1 MEPFMKRSRILAAVL
16 GLLFVASLCQ
26 AQSAVLNIPRQ
37 SQHSVLTQRIGI
49 TDITINYH
57 RPLVNGRKI
66 WGDLVPYG
74 QVWRAGANENT
85 TIAFSDPVTIEGQ
98 PLDKGVYGL
107 HMIPGENEWTVIF
120 SRNSTS
126 WGSFTYKQEED
137 ALRVT
142 VKPQPADMH
151 NALTYDFDKLTPT
164 SAVVELEWDKVAVPF
179 KVDVDVNKIVEA
191 NLHQQLRGLP
201 QYTWEGWDDAANY
214 LLAQKTDLD
223 EALKYED
230 QSIQVEKRF
239 DNLLTKSNILDAMGK
254 KDEADTTRKQA
265 LAMANPLQL
274 HIYARQLQG
283 QKHQDE
289 AFAIFRENARKHPD
303 EWFVH
308 TGMARVYCG
317 QGNFN
322 DAVKEMKLALAAA
335 PDGQKTYVEGLV
347 KRLQAKQDIN

>member
-1 MEPFMKRSRILAAVL
+1 MNKTRVVAAAFGV
-16 GLLFVASLCQ
+16 LFVASLCQ
-26 AQSAVLNIPRQ
+26 AQSALLNIPRQ
-37 SQHSVLTQRIGI
+37 SQHAVITQRIGI

-57 RPLVNGRKI
+57 RPLVNGRKV
-66 WGDLVPYG
+66 WGGLVPYG
-74 QVWRAGANENT
+74 EVWRAGANENT

-120 SRNSTS
+120 SHAATS
-126 WGSFTYKQEED
+126 WGSFTYKQAED

-151 NALTYDFDKLTPT
+151 NALTYDFDKPTPT
-164 SAVVELEWDKVAVPF
+164 SAVVELQWEKIAVPF
-179 KVDVDVNKIVEA
+179 KVDVEVNKIVEA
-191 NLHQQLRGLP
+191 SLNRQMRGLA

-214 LLAQKTDLD
+214 FLAQKTNLD

-230 QSIQVEKRF
+230 QSIEVEKRF
-239 DNLLTKSNILDAMGK
+239 DNLLTKSNILEALNR

-265 LAMANPLQL
+265 LALANPLQL
-274 HIYARQLQG
+274 HIYARGLQA

-289 AFAIFRENARKHPD
+289 AFAIFRDNARKHPE

-308 TGMARVYCG
+308 SGMARIYSS
-317 QGNFN
+317 QGKFD
-322 DAVKEMKLALAAA
+322 DAVKEMNLALAGA
-335 PDGQKTYVEGLV
+335 PDGQKSYVESLV
-347 KRLQAKQDIN
+347 KRLQSKQDIN

>member
-1 MEPFMKRSRILAAVL
+1 MNKTRVVAAAFGV
-16 GLLFVASLCQ
+16 LFVASLCQ
-26 AQSAVLNIPRQ
+26 AQSALLNIPRQ
-37 SQHSVLTQRIGI
+37 SQHAVITQRIGI

-57 RPLVNGRKI
+57 RPLVNGRKV
-66 WGDLVPYG
+66 WGGLVPYG
-74 QVWRAGANENT
+74 EVWRAGANENT

-120 SRNSTS
+120 SHAATS
-126 WGSFTYKQEED
+126 WGSFTYKQAED
-137 ALRVT
+137 ALRIT

-164 SAVVELEWDKVAVPF
+164 SAVVELQWEKIAVPF

-191 NLHQQLRGLP
+191 SLNRQMRGLA

-214 LLAQKTDLD
+214 FLAQKTNLD

-230 QSIQVEKRF
+230 QSIEVEKRF
-239 DNLLTKSNILDAMGK
+239 DNLLTKSNILEALNR

-265 LAMANPLQL
+265 VALANPLQL
-274 HIYARQLQG
+274 HIYARGLQA

-289 AFAIFRENARKHPD
+289 AFAIFRDNARKHPE

-308 TGMARVYCG
+308 SGMARIYSS
-317 QGNFN
+317 QGKFD
-322 DAVKEMKLALAAA
+322 DAVKEMNLALAGA
-335 PDGQKTYVEGLV
+335 PDGQKSYVESLV
-347 KRLQAKQDIN
+347 KRLQSKQDIN

>member
-1 MEPFMKRSRILAAVL
+1 MNKARILAAVL
-16 GLLFVASLCQ
+16 SLLFAASLCQ

-126 WGSFTYKQEED
+126 WGSFTYKQAED

-142 VKPQPADMH
+142 VKPQTADMH

-164 SAVVELEWDKVAVPF
+164 SAVVELAWEKVAVPF

-191 NLHQQLRGLP
+191 NLHQQLRGLA

-223 EALKYED
+223 EALTYEN
-230 QSIQVEKRF
+230 QSIEVEKRF
-239 DNLLTKSNILDAMGK
+239 DNLLTKSNILEALNR

-265 LAMANPLQL
+265 LALANPLQL

-283 QKHQDE
+283 QKRQDE
-289 AFAIFRENARKHPD
+289 AFVIFRENARKHPE

-308 TGMARVYCG
+308 SGMARIYCS
-317 QGNFN
+317 QGKFD
-322 DAVKEMKLALAAA
+322 DAVKEMNVALAGA

-347 KRLQAKQDIN
+347 KRLQAKQNIN

>member
-1 MEPFMKRSRILAAVL
+1 MNRVRILAAVL
-16 GLLFVASLCQ
+16 GLLFVASMCQ

-37 SQHSVLTQRIGI
+37 SQHAVITQRIGI

-66 WGDLVPYG
+66 WGGLVPYG
-74 QVWRAGANENT
+74 EVWRAGANENT
-85 TIAFSDPVTIEGQ
+85 TIAFSDPVTIDGQ

-120 SRNSTS
+120 SHVATS
-126 WGSFTYKQEED
+126 WGSFTYKQAED

-142 VKPQPADMH
+142 AKPQAGDMH
-151 NALTYDFDKLTPT
+151 NALTYDFDQLTPT
-164 SAVVELEWDKVAVPF
+164 SAVVELEWEKVAVPF

-191 NLHQQLRGLP
+191 SLHRQLRGLA

-214 LLAQKTDLD
+214 FLAQKTNLD
-223 EALKYED
+223 EALQYED

-239 DNLLTKSNILDAMGK
+239 DNELTKANILEAMGK
-254 KDEADTTRKQA
+254 KDEADTTRKLA
-265 LAMANPLQL
+265 LTMANPLQL

-289 AFAIFRENARKHPD
+289 AFAIFRENARKHPE
-303 EWFVH
+303 EWYVH
-308 TGMARVYCG
+308 SGMARIYSS
-317 QGNFN
+317 QGKFD
-322 DAVKEMKLALAAA
+322 DAVKEMNLALAGA
-335 PDGQKTYVEGLV
+335 PDGQKSYVESLV
-347 KRLQAKQDIN
+347 KRLQSKQDIN

>member
-1 MEPFMKRSRILAAVL
+1 MTKTRIAAAVL

-26 AQSAVLNIPRQ
+26 AQSALLNIPRQ
-37 SQHSVLTQRIGI
+37 SQHAVITQRIGI

-57 RPLVNGRKI
+57 RPLVNGRKV
-66 WGDLVPYG
+66 WGGLVPYG
-74 QVWRAGANENT
+74 EVWRAGANENT

-120 SRNSTS
+120 SHAATS
-126 WGSFTYKQEED
+126 WGSFTYKQAED
-137 ALRVT
+137 ALRIT

-164 SAVVELEWDKVAVPF
+164 SAVVELQWEKIAVPF
-179 KVDVDVNKIVEA
+179 KVDVEVNKIVEA
-191 NLHQQLRGLP
+191 SLNRQMRGLA

-214 LLAQKTDLD
+214 FLAQKTNLD

-230 QSIQVEKRF
+230 QSIEVEKRF
-239 DNLLTKSNILDAMGK
+239 DNLLTKSNILEALNR

-265 LAMANPLQL
+265 LGLANPLQL
-274 HIYARQLQG
+274 HIYARGLQA

-289 AFAIFRENARKHPD
+289 AFAIFRDNARKHPE

-308 TGMARVYCG
+308 SGMARIYSS
-317 QGNFN
+317 QGKFD
-322 DAVKEMKLALAAA
+322 DAVKEMNLALAGA
-335 PDGQKTYVEGLV
+335 PDGQKSYVESLV
-347 KRLQAKQDIN
+347 KRLQSKQDIN